1 MSTADLWKLI
11 SFVLKDFQKRGRRR
25 TLKGWAALA
34 AREDRARRSPPM
46 ESGCT
51 MGRADPA
58 RWGSLTEAF
67 HWIHRVRDVKLSSKE
82 RNQRFDLVNFPLIER
97 VGHITFNVF
106 FPPDKWPKWR
116 QRHQPVWK
124 VWNNETKNIVLWNFR
139 KWSHL
144 AFLDILVAN
153 WHHMHC
159 KYISDK
165 SCWPS
170 LVSEETSTGRNWRIR
185 HK

>member
-1 MSTADLWKLI
+1 MSTADLWELI
-11 SFVLKDFQKRGRRR
+11 SFVLKDFQTRGRRR

-82 RNQRFDLVNFPLIER
+82 RNQKFDIVNFPLIEW

-106 FPPDKWPKWR
+106 S
-116 QRHQPVWK
+116 HQTSGQNGGSDTNQYGRYEK
-124 VWNNETKNIVLWNFR
+124 NETKNIVLWNFR

-159 KYISDK
+159 KYIF
-165 SCWPS
+165 
-170 LVSEETSTGRNWRIR
+170 R
-185 HK
+185 